1 MDRKEFYARL
11 ESNTLP
17 SVLLFEGEDAWLMQA
32 ALNTLRK
39 ALLPEGLEEI
49 NETRLETPETDAL
62 IAAVETLPFMSDRR
76 LVLIRDYP
84 ALVGR
89 AEPDDRLLT
98 YLPRVPETTV
108 LLFLCAQKADARK
121 KLYTLIKKSGGI
133 VDFSSMKGRE
143 LTTFVTNAFRE
154 RGKECDERTAEHLIF
169 LCGSDAA
176 RLLTEIE
183 KIASLRSGEKDVQ
196 PQDVDALAVPSVES
210 KVFQMIDAVVAGQDA
225 RAFSLLQAQ
234 LLSGESRVG
243 ILSMLLRQFRLM
255 QHIKIMQY
263 EKKRESEILAALGMS
278 SYIGGQY
285 IRQASSW
292 SNQQVRLA
300 VHLCLNTDYQIK
312 SGQLNQEGALES
324 VMLQLLYL
332 HKEKP

>member
-1 MDRKEFYARL
+1 MDRKDFYSRL
-11 ESNTLP
+11 ENRALP
-17 SVLLFEGEDAWLMQA
+17 SVLLFEGEDAGLMQS
-32 ALNTLRK
+32 ALKALRK
-39 ALLPEGLEEI
+39 ALLPEGMEEL
-49 NETRLETPETDAL
+49 NETRLEAPETDAL
-62 IAAVETLPFMSDRR
+62 IAAVETLPFMADKR

-89 AEPDDRLLT
+89 AEPDERLIA
-98 YLPRVPETTV
+98 YLPRVPETSV
-108 LLFLCAQKADARK
+108 LLFLCAQKPDARK

-133 VDFSSMKGRE
+133 VDFSSMTGRE
-143 LTTFVTNAFRE
+143 LTAFVINAFRE
-154 RGKECDERTAEHLIF
+154 RGKECAERTAEHLIF
-169 LCGSDAA
+169 LCGSDST
-176 RLLTEIE
+176 RLLSEIE
-183 KIASLRSGEKDVQ
+183 KIASLRSGQKDVH

-210 KVFQMIDAVVAGQDA
+210 KVFQMIDAVVSGQDA
-225 RAFSLLQAQ
+225 RAFSLLRAQ
-234 LLSGESRVG
+234 LLSGENRVG

-278 SYIGGQY
+278 PYIGSQY

-292 SNQQVRLA
+292 SNRQVRTA

-332 HKEKP
+332 RKEK